1 MGWIQ
6 DKAAQADQM
15 YQTIVR
21 PLLLPNE
28 QLLGVCQ
35 ATQRTSFSNK
45 IYVIGV
51 MSDRFVLVQV
61 DRKIQPKDE
70 PVSVRRED
78 ITKSSVDGFGGG
90 LAQFLTA
97 ELGDVRVDTASASY
111 KLMILGGGMD
121 QALTGEGQLNGK
133 TRFLEFLA
141 SARGIH

>member
-1 MGWIQ
+1 VGWIQ

-15 YQTIVR
+15 YRALMT
-21 PLLLPNE
+21 PLLAPNE
-28 QLLGVCQ
+28 PLLGVCQ
-35 ATQRTSFSNK
+35 ATQSTSFSNK
-45 IYVIGV
+45 IFVLGV
-51 MSDRFVLVQV
+51 MPDRVVLVQV
-61 DRKIQPKDE
+61 DRKFQTKGSPI
-70 PVSVRRED
+70 SLRRED

-97 ELGDVRVDTASASY
+97 ELGDIRVDTASGSY

-121 QALTGEGQLNGK
+121 QALTGQGQLNGK

>member
-15 YQTIVR
+15 YLALMA

-35 ATQRTSFSNK
+35 ATQSTSFSNK
-45 IYVIGV
+45 IFVIGV

-61 DRKIQPKDE
+61 DRKFHMKDV
-70 PVSVRRED
+70 PISVRRED

-97 ELGDVRVDTASASY
+97 ELGDIRVDTASGSY
-111 KLMILGGGMD
+111 KLVILGGGMD
-121 QALTGEGQLNGK
+121 QALTGQGQLNGK

>member
-15 YQTIVR
+15 YQALMP
-21 PLLLPNE
+21 PLLTPDE

-45 IYVIGV
+45 TFVIGV
-51 MSDRFVLVQV
+51 MTDRFVLVQV
-61 DRKIQPKDE
+61 DRKLQMKDE
-70 PVSVRRED
+70 PISVRRED

-90 LAQFLTA
+90 LAQFLSA
-97 ELGDVRVDTASASY
+97 ELGDIRVDTSSGSY

-121 QALTGEGQLNGK
+121 QALTGQGQLNGK

>member
-1 MGWIQ
+1 MQ

-15 YQTIVR
+15 YR
-21 PLLLPNE
+21 ALLAPLLLPNE
-28 QLLGVCQ
+28 ELLGVCQ

-51 MSDRFVLVQV
+51 MPDRFVLVQV
-61 DRKIQPKDE
+61 DRKIQPKEE
-70 PVSVRRED
+70 PISVRRED

-97 ELGDVRVDTASASY
+97 ELGDIRFDTAAGSY

-121 QALTGEGQLNGK
+121 QALTGEGQRDGK
-133 TRFLEFLA
+133 THFLEFLA

>member
-15 YQTIVR
+15 YQALMT
-21 PLLLPNE
+21 PLLAPNE

-35 ATQRTSFSNK
+35 ATQSSAFSNK
-45 IYVIGV
+45 IFVIGV
-51 MSDRFVLVQV
+51 MPDRFVLVQV
-61 DRKIQPKDE
+61 DRRFQVKGE
-70 PVSVRRED
+70 PISVRRED

-97 ELGDVRVDTASASY
+97 ELGDVRFDTASGSY
-111 KLMILGGGMD
+111 KLMIIGGGVD
-121 QALTGEGQLNGK
+121 QALTGQGQLNGK

-141 SARGIH
+141 SARGIR